1 MQKERDFWHGHH
13 EGLKKWDNV
22 AGHVARI
29 NSDRDLPSP
38 TCQRSFR
45 WEFTIRAKWGFLRK
59 TLSELLPVVDW
70 IHPPSIG
77 RNSAFSIF
85 LSLSLSLSLFLFL
98 FFLGCSAF
106 IGFRW
111 ILRESL
117 RFRYVFYLRARRCD
131 RLSGWPAWGPN
142 EISGRGTRG
151 ENKLRQ
157 NRFSHW
163 LSSNVPLNT
172 LT

>member
-1 MQKERDFWHGHH
+1 M
-13 EGLKKWDNV
+13 
-22 AGHVARI
+22 ARI

-45 WEFTIRAKWGFLRK
+45 CEFTIRAKWGFLRK
-59 TLSELLPVVDW
+59 TLPGLLSVVDW

-77 RNSAFSIF
+77 RNSA
-85 LSLSLSLSLFLFL
+85 LSLSFFLSVPLFLFLFL
-98 FFLGCSAF
+98 FFLGSAF

-111 ILRESL
+111 ILREL
-117 RFRYVFYLRARRCD
+117 PRFRYVFYLRARRCD

-151 ENKLRQ
+151 ENKLRRI
-157 NRFSHW
+157 RFSHW
-163 LSSNVPLNT
+163 LSSNVPSNT
-172 LT
+172 LTTMDRSWHNHVMCDDV